1 MVPGRLAHLQVGM
14 LPACGSVWAAPQAW
28 LRAVPARSRENAKME
43 MTGEMMDGGEQAAT
57 LVWCYARFYA
67 TTGWERLSHTPP
79 WPPCCIRCH
88 IWVRADGW
96 LPLPASRPAALEDAL
111 DFEGL
116 EDETEGVMAQVGAAC
131 QQYAGENQCA
141 GKSQCLACLSIGQRC
156 LMPLCL
162 ELEGR
167 CTLRLAYCR
176 LLGCSASS
184 HRVVASPGRSYRLL
198 CLPSLALRRCWT
210 RLGWT

>member
-14 LPACGSVWAAPQAW
+14 LPACGSVRAAPQAW

-88 IWVRADGW
+88 IWC
-96 LPLPASRPAALEDAL
+96 
-111 DFEGL
+111 GL
-116 EDETEGVMAQVGAAC
+116 MAG
-131 QQYAGENQCA
+131 
-141 GKSQCLACLSIGQRC
+141 CLSLPPALQPWR
-156 LMPLCL
+156 M
-162 ELEGR
+162 R
-167 CTLRLAYCR
+167 WTLRGWR
-176 LLGCSASS
+176 MRR
-184 HRVVASPGRSYRLL
+184 RV
-198 CLPSLALRRCWT
+198 
-210 RLGWT
+210 